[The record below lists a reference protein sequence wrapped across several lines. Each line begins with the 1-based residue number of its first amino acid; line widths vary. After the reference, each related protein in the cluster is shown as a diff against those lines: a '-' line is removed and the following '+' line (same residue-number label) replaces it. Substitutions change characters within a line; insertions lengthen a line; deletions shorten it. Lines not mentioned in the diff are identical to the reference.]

1 MLQKMLKPGRTLK
14 HHILLYGNLIL
25 TNKRT
30 LKHWFYLEI
39 VSNRA
44 INNIMQ
50 TTYKEM
56 HFSSFQFVA
65 LPLIALDNKDLV
77 KNQKNVASN

>member
-1 MLQKMLKPGRTLK
+1 
-14 HHILLYGNLIL
+14 
-25 TNKRT
+25 
-30 LKHWFYLEI
+30 
-39 VSNRA
+39 
-44 INNIMQ
+44 MQ

-77 KNQKNVASN
+77 IKRMLHQTDDGLYDWKAFYKMKYFYLLFMSDGKFINFLIIYI